1 MMKLFLTGDVCNECS
16 RFLLGLALLALLS
29 MNTGC
34 SLSAKPSK
42 SVETL
47 CRTVESGEV
56 DRAAT
61 FFSSG
66 FINKLGIAALKENL
80 SRATA
85 ELKEHGGIKSIKVLK
100 EDVVG
105 DVAEVTVEITRGNG
119 NITPVHISCS
129 RNRELGRSTA

>member
-1 MMKLFLTGDVCNECS
+1 MKPFVLASSGSISCS
-16 RFLLGLALLALLS
+16 RVLLAIALVELLTIS
-29 MNTGC
+29 PGC

-47 CRTVESGEV
+47 CTAVESGDV
-56 DRAAT
+56 DRAAS

-66 FINKLGIAALKENL
+66 FINKLGIGALKENI
-80 SRATA
+80 SRSTA

-105 DVAEVTVEITRGNG
+105 DVAEVTIEITRGDN
-119 NITPVHISCS
+119 NSSSVHYKLIKDQ
-129 RNRELGRSTA
+129 G